1 MNADVAAFNTI
12 ITNSRFR
19 IPFFQRRY
27 VWNTPEWTRFLE
39 DIELLEH
46 RPSTYFLGSII
57 LKKTGVDRGFTEYE
71 VIDGQQRFTTLFLF
85 MKFLHLKAGNN
96 RDFIRAYMRA
106 GNSTLP
112 ILDHNQDDRQ
122 SFERILNREG
132 ADTPITNPRNIIEQ
146 AYVFFQNHYNDQERA
161 LTAEQAQEL
170 IDRIYNMIRMVR
182 ITVDQDD
189 DEQQIFDTINTLGV
203 DLNTDE
209 LVKNFLYQAEDE
221 QLYNQ
226 NWRPVFDAEDADSF
240 WRTDLTAKRQDKQ
253 KKEDKTIEKFFHAF
267 IHIKISDFDIND
279 TDRKIF
285 TRQDELANTC
295 KRFINNFNVDKQDLA
310 NEIISYAK
318 LYKKYFDPQIL
329 DSPIPRENGAD
340 RLAYIIL
347 AAKTPTVIPY
357 FLYILTKVTDANE
370 QRMIF
375 GYLETYL
382 VRRLL
387 TQRGSND
394 YYRLFGEY
402 LFKGKAFSFATLFEF
417 ISEKDHT
424 TNLAMP
430 DYDEI
435 KRATN
440 SRTKD
445 IGEDTARLILYL
457 YEAKTHNITSSY
469 NEHRAVSLMAA
480 NADATRGWERYDRNT
495 DEEDLRQQLTK
506 TLGNYF
512 LIEDGRNRV
521 RGAYTPAQ
529 KIAEIAEYCNY
540 ARINEGG
547 HEDNQR
553 YYRVNYG
560 LTSPNTR
567 ELKTNWTSKDI
578 SERNTT
584 LATGICKLWPLP
596 EQN

>member
-57 LKKTGVDRGFTEYE
+57 LKKTGEDRGITEYE

-85 MKFLHLKAGNN
+85 MKFLHLKAKNN

-122 SFERILNREG
+122 SFERILNREV

-146 AYVFFQNHYNDQERA
+146 AYVFFQNHYNDQERT
-161 LTAEQAQEL
+161 LTSEQAQEL
-170 IDRIYNMIRMVR
+170 IDRIYTMIRMVR
-182 ITVDQDD
+182 ITVDQGD

-209 LVKNFLYQAEDE
+209 LVKNFLYESTDE
-221 QLYNQ
+221 ALYNQ

-253 KKEDKTIEKFFHAF
+253 KKENKTIEKFFHAF
-267 IHIKISDFDIND
+267 IHLKMSDFNLND
-279 TDRKIF
+279 SQKKLF
-285 TRQDELANTC
+285 VRQNELANTC
-295 KRFINNFNVDKQDLA
+295 KSFVNDFNVDKQDLA

-318 LYKKYFDPQIL
+318 LYKKYFDPKTL

-357 FLYILTKVTDANE
+357 FLYILANRDTNE
-370 QRMIF
+370 QKMIF

-387 TQRGSND
+387 TQRSSND
-394 YYRLFGEY
+394 YYGLFGEY
-402 LFKGKAFSFATLFEF
+402 LFNSNVFFYDELVQY
-417 ISEKDHT
+417 ISQRDYTKQ
-424 TNLAMP
+424 LAMP
-430 DYDEI
+430 DDQEI
-435 KRATN
+435 KTATN
-440 SRTKD
+440 SRTRD

-480 NADATRGWERYDRNT
+480 NADANMGWERHERNS
-495 DEEDLRQQLTK
+495 DEEDLRQQLTN

-529 KIAEIAEYCNY
+529 KIAEIAEYCRY
-540 ARINEGG
+540 ASINQNG

-560 LTSPNTR
+560 LTSPNTG
-567 ELKTNWTSKDI
+567 ELKTNWTSDNI

-584 LATGICKLWPLP
+584 LATGICRFWPLP